1 MAKFKLLSK
10 CKVID
15 PSVLTENRYR
25 ENERQAES
33 MAWLWALKIA
43 TALVANSDS
52 VLVIEEASNFLVS
65 NKERI
70 SHILEGA

>member
-15 PSVLTENRYR
+15 PSVLTDNRYK

-33 MAWLWALKIA
+33 MAWLWGLKIA
-43 TALVANSDS
+43 TALISNSDS
-52 VLVIEEASNFLVS
+52 VLVIEEAGNFLIN
-65 NKERI
+65 NKDRI
-70 SHILEGA
+70 HNILKGD